1 MRIYCRGTA
10 QAQPLPSSVTATAT
24 PRVVLS
30 QRGRLRGPQT
40 SLCHAPRPCSEQQP
54 EGVEMPAEPCVA
66 VLAPLRSLS
75 RPGARAPSFPP
86 THLRPSSRSLGAP
99 RHPSL
104 SRLHHWSSPFPP
116 RASAL
121 ASALLGACGPRLT
134 FFFQRRGVDC
144 LSGRGRQC
152 RLQERAGSLLGLQ
165 GAVSGVGVNP
175 RALTLQRRGLAHA
188 ASVSAPAQQR
198 TWHYLW
204 YRRVARISSQ
214 SPRRALRRL
223 AQHRGPGC
231 AGSQRLRTAF
241 KTCLLTARK
250 RHQEMTFLK

>member
-1 MRIYCRGTA
+1 M
-10 QAQPLPSSVTATAT
+10 P
-24 PRVVLS
+24 VL
-30 QRGRLRGPQT
+30 RAAAGGRRDASGAVRRGPRT
-40 SLCHAPRPCSEQQP
+40 STVAFPPR
-54 EGVEMPAEPCVA
+54 
-66 VLAPLRSLS
+66 
-75 RPGARAPSFPP
+75 RPRPSFPP

-152 RLQERAGSLLGLQ
+152 RLQERASSLLGLQ